1 MHAGMLLAVACCLG
15 QVPQEPD
22 RGATETGS
30 VEVRYAQAQLQLAEA
45 NLKRVE
51 QMNQASANTVPSSVV
66 ADYAREVQV
75 AKARLEQASQGKAAR
90 AFQVWL
96 ERADAERRTAETN
109 WRNASAVNR
118 RVPGSYKPLD
128 LERLRLRAQV
138 AALQLERGQALA
150 GAGREAQLEWQVEL
164 LDNQVQRLKEESG
177 RPAPYVRYYP
187 LWQW

>member
-1 MHAGMLLAVACCLG
+1 MHAGMVLAVACCLG

-22 RGATETGS
+22 RGANATGS
-30 VEVRYAQAQLQLAEA
+30 VEVRYAQAQLHLAEA

-51 QMNQASANTVPSSVV
+51 QMNQSSANTVPSSVV
-66 ADYAREVQV
+66 ADYRHEVQV
-75 AKARLEQASQGKAAR
+75 AQARLEQATKGTAAT

-96 ERADAERRTAETN
+96 ERADAERRSAETN
-109 WRNASAVNR
+109 WRNATAVNR
-118 RVPGSYKPLD
+118 RIPGTYKPLD

-150 GAGREAQLEWQVEL
+150 SAGREAQLQWQVDL

-187 LWQW
+187 LWHW